1 MFRLTGK
8 IVFGNST
15 GKRQENSWV
24 NNKFVISIYAKHKTM
39 HHSKELQR
47 IAVPLTFYVFDIV
60 SENKKPSF

>member
-8 IVFGNST
+8 IAFGNST
-15 GKRQENSWV
+15 GKRQESTWV

-39 HHSKELQR
+39 HNSKVVQR